1 LGDHRLQTGREDDR
15 ASDQVGTIRA
25 NVDQMQNN
33 AAEESETV
41 SCRNK
46 RHQCRWRFEAC
57 V

>member
-1 LGDHRLQTGREDDR
+1 LGDHRLQTGREDDG

-25 NVDQMQNN
+25 KVDQTQNN
-33 AAEESETV
+33 AAEESKTV